1 MLKKQ
6 NLKEWESSIN
16 YITLKLVTTLKKIFK
31 ITFVL
36 VFIIALANLSS
47 AAPEDGLYYSDKM
60 VKNGTFTWIVT
71 QNENTNEAV
80 DVYSVLNVGSNF
92 TVQLKDDLY
101 PGPISEEE
109 LNSVYAS
116 IEIDGEKYTGS
127 GFPLFWHIEKVEN
140 GTITTIREEFE
151 AETELFNVS
160 SAGVNFSV
168 NFTIFDIF
176 EVDGTN
182 YTLFVELEINPLEG
196 LTTRYYDR
204 LLNGT
209 QVENVFEM
217 EYTDY
222 IVSAP
227 IDTVWVITGLVSISA
242 IVWFVKKKR
251 Q

>member
-1 MLKKQ
+1 M
-6 NLKEWESSIN
+6 
-16 YITLKLVTTLKKIFK
+16 TTLKKILK
-31 ITFVL
+31 VTFVL
-36 VFIIALANLSS
+36 VFIIAFANL
-47 AAPEDGLYYSDKM
+47 ATAVPEDGLYYSDKM

-80 DVYSVLNVGSNF
+80 DVYSVLDVDSNF

-109 LNSVYAS
+109 LNSVYAT
-116 IEIDGEKYTGS
+116 IEVDGEKYTGS
-127 GFPLFWHIEKVEN
+127 GFPLFWHIEKVNN
-140 GTITTIREEFE
+140 GDITTIREEFE

-160 SAGVNFSV
+160 SAVTGVNFVV
-168 NFTIFDIF
+168 NFTIIDIF
-176 EVDGTN
+176 EVDNTN
-182 YTLFVELEINPLEG
+182 YTLFVELEIDPLVG
-196 LTTRYYDR
+196 LTTRYYDE

-209 QVENVFEM
+209 QVENIFEM

-222 IVSAP
+222 IVSVP

-242 IVWFVKKKR
+242 IVWFVKRKR